1 VLHNTGFCSGKV
13 SGAVYINVTGI
24 GYWFIKAIAMGFR
37 FFCSESTLIVISTSS
52 SLQTLKQVA
61 SRVKR
66 RIFDSMFMITMYRY
80 LARKRY
86 RLYGATLL
94 WITGLRVGRAYGTS
108 GVYRL
113 ARFVMEP

>member
-1 VLHNTGFCSGKV
+1 
-13 SGAVYINVTGI
+13 
-24 GYWFIKAIAMGFR
+24 
-37 FFCSESTLIVISTSS
+37 
-52 SLQTLKQVA
+52 
-61 SRVKR
+61 
-66 RIFDSMFMITMYRY
+66 MFMITMYRY